1 MGVVVIEAVWTAVEV
16 AAFVLLV
23 SGADVLWGVGWALV
37 GAGLLLSAVSVWRAA
52 RMGDGGAK

>member
-1 MGVVVIEAVWTAVEV
+1 MIEAVWTAVEV

-37 GAGLLLSAVSVWRAA
+37 GAGLLLSAVSVWRAL